1 MRVPTAGSVESIKTE
16 PSVWGVLWAPDLQW
30 ERIRVKPVFGGALAV
45 LALAETL
52 FGALTGS
59 LLSHN
64 PAVAASLLQ
73 AGFPEAWLSPFLALL
88 IGLFSLIGIVVN
100 ALIASSLTWLMMKGL
115 GGQGTF
121 RQLFSLQTHLLVL
134 MVLQTAVGVIGLMV
148 TDGWL
153 TQPPSSLAAYIP
165 VEGGWSGL
173 LMTLD
178 LFMIWRLLLLAR
190 GMRIICRLSVARSWV
205 VAGLLFLLD
214 VIVNTLSSS

>member
-1 MRVPTAGSVESIKTE
+1 MRVPTVGSVEYIQNE
-16 PSVWGVLWAPDLQW
+16 PSVWGVLWAPDQQW
-30 ERIRVKPVFGGALAV
+30 ERIRVKPVFGGALAI

-52 FGALTGS
+52 SGALTGS
-59 LLSHN
+59 FLSHN

-73 AGFPEAWLSPFLALL
+73 AGFPKAWMSPFLALL
-88 IGLFSLIGIVVN
+88 IGLFSLIGLLMN
-100 ALIASSLTWLMMKGL
+100 ALVTSVLTWLMMKGL

-134 MVLQTAVGVIGLMV
+134 MVLQTAVGAIGLLV

-153 TQPPSSLAAYIP
+153 TKPPSCLAAYIP

-178 LFMIWRLLLLAR
+178 LFMIWRLLLMAR
-190 GMRIICRLSVARSWV
+190 GMRMICRLSVTRSWM
-205 VAGLLFLLD
+205 VACLLFLLD
-214 VIVNTLSSS
+214 IIVNTLSAS